1 VAAAAGCASAPQ
13 PDIPLAKQTWQG
25 ASYDDVVRA
34 WGQPARSATLPDGRE
49 SHTWVSEFRRP
60 RGAIMPSV
68 GFGVFG
74 GSGGSGVGVGV
85 GVGGS
90 APIGEDVERCERTLV
105 FDAGQVVEQNWT
117 GSESYCATL
126 RR

>member
-1 VAAAAGCASAPQ
+1 
-13 PDIPLAKQTWQG
+13 
-25 ASYDDVVRA
+25 VVRA

-49 SHTWVSEFRRP
+49 SRTWVSEFRRP
-60 RGAIMPSV
+60 RGAITPSI

-74 GSGGSGVGVGV
+74 GGGGSGVGVGV

-105 FDAGQVVEQNWT
+105 FDAGQVVDQTWT